1 MAVQPSRRS
10 VDGAYQLVAEFLSR
24 MPPSDNRGRTT
35 FFQVDKWTVWI
46 DPEFFFDRNQAPGV
60 TKSAVR
66 PQFFLPFAASSADTC
81 LMDLKDALSNQL
93 LIAMPGMA
101 DPNFTTTVTLVCEHN
116 TEGALGIVI
125 NRPMDMNLGGLFD
138 QLDLTQAEDSV
149 ASYPILNGGPV
160 ARERG
165 FVLHEPGPSYESSV
179 AVSPDIQLTL
189 SRDILDSMAAG
200 SGPEKSLIAL
210 GYAGWDSGQL
220 EEEILN
226 NAWLTVPATPE
237 VIFDVPFADRW
248 SVAARSIGID
258 ISKMS
263 SDAGHA

>member
-1 MAVQPSRRS
+1 
-10 VDGAYQLVAEFLSR
+10 
-24 MPPSDNRGRTT
+24 
-35 FFQVDKWTVWI
+35 
-46 DPEFFFDRNQAPGV
+46 
-60 TKSAVR
+60 
-66 PQFFLPFAASSADTC
+66 
-81 LMDLKDALSNQL
+81 MDLKDALSNQL